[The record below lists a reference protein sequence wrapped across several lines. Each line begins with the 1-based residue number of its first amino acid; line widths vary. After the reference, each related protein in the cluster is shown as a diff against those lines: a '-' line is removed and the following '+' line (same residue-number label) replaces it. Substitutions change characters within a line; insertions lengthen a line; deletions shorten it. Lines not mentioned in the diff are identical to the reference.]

1 MIAELEYL
9 GAMMQEAFGVIS
21 HGSADDFEDLFEAS
35 VGNTAKERGRQDRM

>member
-21 HGSADDFEDLFEAS
+21 VSSADDFEDLFEEPIKESAK
-35 VGNTAKERGRQDRM
+35 VGENPKRL

>member
-21 HGSADDFEDLFEAS
+21 VSSADDFEDLFEEPVKEAAK
-35 VGNTAKERGRQDRM
+35 VGKSPKSL